1 MALVSYLLLINGLV
15 DWNLIRYCQIF
26 QDSVFEA
33 ILERDP
39 VCLLEIGMA

>member
-1 MALVSYLLLINGLV
+1 MALVGHLLLINGLV
-15 DWNLIRYCQIF
+15 DWHLIMYCQIF
-26 QDSVFEA
+26 QDSVFEV